1 MANSETEIQGFDAR
15 LNALI
20 EEVRRKADAL
30 VDEASR
36 AADEQAK
43 TAVAQAVADVKRR
56 SLQLATLTIGV
67 LLLAATTVGYMA
79 MKDFMALQTQV
90 ISAQKDISDT
100 KARLAEAVRQADE
113 DQRRIAEIRASL
125 ERRTSAANG
134 R

>member
-100 KARLAEAVRQADE
+100 KARLAEAVRQANE

-125 ERRTSAANG
+125 ERRTTAANG

>member
-90 ISAQKDISDT
+90 IYAQKDISDT

>member
-125 ERRTSAANG
+125 ERRTTAANG

>member
-56 SLQLATLTIGV
+56 SLQLATLTIGI

-100 KARLAEAVRQADE
+100 KARLAEAVRQANE

-125 ERRTSAANG
+125 ERRTTAANG

>member
-1 MANSETEIQGFDAR
+1 MASSETEIQGFDAR

-20 EEVRRKADAL
+20 DEVRRKANLL

-43 TAVAQAVADVKRR
+43 TAVAQAVADVKRK
-56 SLQLATLTIGV
+56 SLQLATLAIGV

-113 DQRRIAEIRASL
+113 DQKRIAEIRASL
-125 ERRTSAANG
+125 ERGASAPNG

>member
-100 KARLAEAVRQADE
+100 KARLAEAVRQANE